1 MSESSATPSGRGSRP
16 RVGILR
22 QTNHYELPVRRE
34 AEALVGAGF
43 DVDVILMRGRGSP
56 ARETVN
62 GVDITYLPTSLGKSN
77 KLRYLFDYA
86 RFFALASATLTKR
99 HFERRY
105 AAVQVNTMPDFLVF
119 AAIPPKLFGARVVA
133 YMHEPSPE
141 LAETVFGPTR
151 ISRVLALVEQAV
163 LRFAD
168 SAITVT
174 DQLKARYVER
184 GARAEK
190 ITVVLNGVDPETR
203 LGSWSPSDAG
213 LVDSKF
219 KVISHGSI
227 EDRYGQDTLVEA
239 ARILRA
245 EMPELEV
252 ILAGRGKAE
261 QRVLEQ
267 IEASG
272 LQDIVRFEGWVS
284 EERLNDLLHAADV
297 GVVAQKASPYSHLV
311 HTNKMVDFWIFGLPV
326 IASRLDAVSATYDES
341 VLEFFEP
348 GDAVD
353 LARAIRQLREDPA
366 RRDELARN
374 GRQAHE
380 RYGWNAQKRAYL
392 GVFEALMKGR
402 RGRRLSSRVH
412 VDR

>member
-1 MSESSATPSGRGSRP
+1 MNESSAAPNGRGGRP

-22 QTNHYELPVRRE
+22 QTSHYELPVRRE
-34 AEALVGAGF
+34 AEALAGAGF

-62 GVDITYLPTSLGKSN
+62 GVDVTYLPTSLGKSS

-86 RFFALASATLTKR
+86 RFFVFASATLTKR

-105 AAVQVNTMPDFLVF
+105 TAVQVNTMPDFLVF
-119 AAIPPKLFGARVVA
+119 AAVPPKLFGARVVA

-151 ISRVLALVEQAV
+151 VSRVLALIEQAV

-174 DQLKARYVER
+174 DQLKERYVER

-203 LGSWSPSDAG
+203 LGSWSPNDAG
-213 LVDSKF
+213 RADSKF
-219 KVISHGSI
+219 RVISHGSI
-227 EDRYGQDTLVEA
+227 EDRYGQDTIVEA

-252 ILAGRGKAE
+252 VLAGRGKAE

-272 LQDIVRFEGWVS
+272 LHDLVRFEGWVS

-348 GDAVD
+348 GDATD
-353 LARAIRQLREDPA
+353 LARAIRHLRENPA
-366 RRDELARN
+366 RREELARN

-380 RYGWNAQKRAYL
+380 RYGWTVQKRAYL
-392 GVFEALMKGR
+392 GVFEALMEGR
-402 RGRRLSSRVH
+402 RGRRLSSREH